1 MAGLQLEADLVL
13 GGQDEGLGA
22 AEAEVTTPTKKGVKA
37 AEVTPTK
44 PSAKKSKKARRKAAA
59 SEKKCGDCGRTK
71 PLEDFH
77 EEQANCKDCSAD
89 CADTRSLLRLAK
101 AQGVRVTVVDL
112 KKKEP
117 KVYAELFKGF
127 RKKRLR
133 EKKEGK
139 KVKFGI
145 AAFITEYRKAN
156 GTRLSAIG
164 EMMWEEE
171 YILWA
176 KGPAGF
182 LTREPEANWLVFI
195 NEAAAGKRRTDQEG
209 PRGFQRVFAKTT
221 DQGEDYED
229 VSKSRALQ
237 RVETIKKPTE
247 DQLSTRRRL
256 LFEEDGLEAEG
267 EGHDAF
273 NEVLDATQRQG
284 DAAGARGPELEELL
298 QQAQTKFSKNQ
309 NSKGKKKTAD
319 SEDTSEDED
328 EGSNETDEEAA
339 SKDSQKTL
347 KLGQKTKRKAGKDKT
362 DGEGSKPGQGEVDP
376 KKWYDAETQNLKAE
390 KDFDRSVASLKQTM
404 IATANSMQACL
415 TEFRNSGSSKVG
427 ICGKI

>member
-1 MAGLQLEADLVL
+1 MAGLQIEADLVL

-44 PSAKKSKKARRKAAA
+44 PSAKKSKKARRNTAAA
-59 SEKKCGDCGRTK
+59 EKKCGDCGKTK

-89 CADTRSLLRLAK
+89 TRSLLRLAK
-101 AQGVRVTVVDL
+101 AQDVRVTVVDL

-127 RKKRLR
+127 RKKRLQ

-176 KGPAGF
+176 KGPKAGF
-182 LTREPEANWLVFI
+182 LTREQAEANWLVFI
-195 NEAAAGKRRTDQEG
+195 DEAAAGKRRTDQEG
-209 PRGFQRVFAKTT
+209 PRGFQRVFVKTT

-237 RVETIKKPTE
+237 RVETIKKPTG

-273 NEVLDATQRQG
+273 NEVLDATQRHWC
-284 DAAGARGPELEELL
+284 AWARAGGTLA
-298 QQAQTKFSKNQ
+298 
-309 NSKGKKKTAD
+309 
-319 SEDTSEDED
+319 
-328 EGSNETDEEAA
+328 AA
-339 SKDSQKTL
+339 SPDKVQQEPEKQ
-347 KLGQKTKRKAGKDKT
+347 GQEE
-362 DGEGSKPGQGEVDP
+362 DG
-376 KKWYDAETQNLKAE
+376 
-390 KDFDRSVASLKQTM
+390 
-404 IATANSMQACL
+404 
-415 TEFRNSGSSKVG
+415 
-427 ICGKI
+427 